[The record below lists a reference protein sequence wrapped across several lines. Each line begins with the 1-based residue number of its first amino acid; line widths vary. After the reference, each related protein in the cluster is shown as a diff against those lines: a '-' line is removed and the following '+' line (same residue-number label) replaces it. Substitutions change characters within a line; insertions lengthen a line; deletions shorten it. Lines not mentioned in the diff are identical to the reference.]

1 MPMAKKKAQCPLSK
15 REYAEN
21 AMRLQMGLWPLM
33 KAIEC
38 TAFPAMREDA
48 LIALCSHCAEIDEPN
63 APWANVNPNVTK

>member
-15 REYAEN
+15 REHAEN

-38 TAFPAMREDA
+38 TAYQYMSAEKVP
-48 LIALCSHCAEIDEPN
+48 LCSHCADIDEPN
-63 APWANVNPNVTK
+63 APWASVNPNVTK

>member
-38 TAFPAMREDA
+38 TAYQKISEEKVP
-48 LIALCSHCAEIDEPN
+48 LCSFCAEIDEPN
-63 APWANVNPNVTK
+63 APWASVNPNVTK

>member
-38 TAFPAMREDA
+38 QEFYRLHEDA
-48 LIALCSHCAEIDEPN
+48 ILALCSHCAEIDEPD
-63 APWANVNPNVTK
+63 APWASVNPNVTK